1 MDTGFTKPH
10 HVSEASD
17 QEQQT
22 RRLREHTEIN
32 ENQYPLFNCLAETF
46 LYQKKKKKKTNLLLG
61 ILTELP
67 PEGDLCSYNRLIKN
81 RPKLTNG

>member
-32 ENQYPLFNCLAETF
+32 KNQFPLFNCLAETF
-46 LYQKKKKKKTNLLLG
+46 LYQKNPNLLLLF
-61 ILTELP
+61 ILIIV
-67 PEGDLCSYNRLIKN
+67 YVYV
-81 RPKLTNG
+81 

>member
-22 RRLREHTEIN
+22 RRPREHTEIN
-32 ENQYPLFNCLAETF
+32 ENQFPLFNYLAETF
-46 LYQKKKKKKTNLLLG
+46 LYQKKKKKTQFTPWY
-61 ILTELP
+61 I
-67 PEGDLCSYNRLIKN
+67 D
-81 RPKLTNG
+81 

>member
-46 LYQKKKKKKTNLLLG
+46 LYQKKKKKNPIYSWVYWQNFHLREIYVAITG
-61 ILTELP
+61 
-67 PEGDLCSYNRLIKN
+67 
-81 RPKLTNG
+81 

>member
-46 LYQKKKKKKTNLLLG
+46 LYQKKKKKKNQFNPWYIDRTS
-61 ILTELP
+61 T
-67 PEGDLCSYNRLIKN
+67 
-81 RPKLTNG
+81 

>member
-22 RRLREHTEIN
+22 RRPREHTEIN
-32 ENQYPLFNCLAETF
+32 ENQFPLFNCLAETF
-46 LYQKKKKKKTNLLLG
+46 LYQKKKPNLLFG

-67 PEGDLCSYNRLIKN
+67 LEGD
-81 RPKLTNG
+81 

>member
-46 LYQKKKKKKTNLLLG
+46 LYQKKKKKKPIYSLVYWQNFHLREIYVAITG
-61 ILTELP
+61 
-67 PEGDLCSYNRLIKN
+67 
-81 RPKLTNG
+81 

>member
-22 RRLREHTEIN
+22 RRPREHTEIN
-32 ENQYPLFNCLAETF
+32 ENQFPLFNYLAETF
-46 LYQKKKKKKTNLLLG
+46 LYQKKKKKKTQFTPWY
-61 ILTELP
+61 I
-67 PEGDLCSYNRLIKN
+67 D
-81 RPKLTNG
+81 